1 MQRWAERP
9 EARWAFWCGAA
20 GALVA
25 LPASTV
31 SILSHG
37 AGAAFSFV
45 LVPLIAAAVAVP
57 AGVWGMALGHVVLH
71 LRGRAEEP
79 RILFWVALV
88 AAAAPPLVLVW
99 ELYYRFFPI
108 IR

>member
-25 LPASTV
+25 LAASTV

-37 AGAAFSFV
+37 APAACS
-45 LVPLIAAAVAVP
+45 
-57 AGVWGMALGHVVLH
+57 
-71 LRGRAEEP
+71 RADEP
-79 RILFWVALV
+79 RILFWVAL
-88 AAAAPPLVLVW
+88 AAATAPPLVLAW
-99 ELYYRFFPI
+99 ELWQGLG
-108 IR
+108 

>member
-25 LPASTV
+25 LAASTV

-37 AGAAFSFV
+37 APAAFSFV
-45 LVPLIAAAVAVP
+45 LVPLVAAAAAVP
-57 AGVWGMALGHVVLH
+57 AGVWGLALGHVVLH
-71 LRGRAEEP
+71 LRGRSQEP
-79 RILFWVALV
+79 KILFWVALV
-88 AAAAPPLVLVW
+88 AAASPPLVLAW
-99 ELYYRFFPI
+99 ELSYRVFPT